1 MGINSTGTK
10 LYLVALSAKT
20 DTKAECLT
28 AIGTGFE
35 IGEITGSIETGG
47 TKVVEE
53 LKYLD
58 GKSEKT
64 KGSVSYSSFTIDMP
78 YKTTNTGQG
87 KLIDSWANDT
97 DYKAVIA
104 YTNGDYKWF
113 DCFAS
118 GAKETIANDKFVM
131 MSFTVE
137 QNGVDTRVTA

>member
-1 MGINSTGTK
+1 MGTNSTGTK
-10 LYLVALSAKT
+10 LYLVATTAET
-20 DTKAECLT
+20 DTKAECTT

-58 GKSEKT
+58 GNSEKT
-64 KGSVSYSSFTIDMP
+64 KGSKSYSNFTIDMP
-78 YKTTNTGQG
+78 YKATNVGQG

-104 YTNGDYKWF
+104 YTNGEFKVF
-113 DCFAS
+113 NAFVS
-118 GAKETIANDKFVM
+118 GAKESIANDKFVM

-137 QNGVDTRVTA
+137 QNGADTRVTA

>member
-10 LYLVALSAKT
+10 LYLVALTAST
-20 DTKAECLT
+20 STKAECQD
-28 AIGTGFE
+28 AIASGFE
-35 IGEITGSIETGG
+35 IGEITGNIDTGG
-47 TKVVEE
+47 TKVTEE

-58 GKSEKT
+58 GTSEKT
-64 KGSVSYSSFTIDMP
+64 KGSKSYSNFTIDMP
-78 YKTTNTGQG
+78 YKTTNQGQA

-104 YTNGDYKWF
+104 YTNGEFKVF
-113 DCFAS
+113 NAFVS

-137 QNGVDTRVTA
+137 QNGADVRVTA